1 MQEKNA
7 QHMRNGHTTGSVHE
21 RLTDFYGP
29 QRPPQQLPLDSW
41 LTVRYRLDKQ
51 DACIP
56 FLFWQPSLR
65 PAPSSIQV
73 AFRQI
78 VREVY
83 GAATTNRGVPMLY
96 ARFKMHL
103 RQPGVYV
110 PLLRN
115 NLLLILPSAPNIT
128 EDRAALDVLL
138 TVGLARY
145 LLTREWRYRWIY
157 LLMLFLLLADGTTLV
172 LTNFY
177 QQWIILLITFI
188 ATVSLV
194 PMLYWHQRRRALQ
207 ADMLAV
213 RWLGRSRMCRGLHK
227 LADYSHVPCRRRWS
241 EPSLAERIERVC
253 GPRVE
258 TCDERVTMAR

>member
-7 QHMRNGHTTGSVHE
+7 QHMRSDRAVGTVDE
-21 RLTDFYGP
+21 RLTAFYGP
-29 QRPPQQLPLDSW
+29 PRPPQQLPLDSW
-41 LTVRYRLDKQ
+41 QVVQHRLSRQ
-51 DACIP
+51 DARIP
-56 FLFWQPSLR
+56 FLFWRPSSR

-83 GAATTNRGVPMLY
+83 GAVITNRGLPMLY
-96 ARFKMHL
+96 VRFKMHL
-103 RQPGVYV
+103 REPGVHV
-110 PLLRN
+110 SLLRN
-115 NLLLILPSAPNIT
+115 NLLLILPSAPNII

-145 LLTREWRYRWIY
+145 LLTRKWRYRWIY

-172 LTNFY
+172 LANLY
-177 QQWIILLITFI
+177 QQWMTLLITLI

-227 LADYSHVPCRRRWS
+227 LADYSHVPCRCCWS

>member
-7 QHMRNGHTTGSVHE
+7 QHMRNGYITDSVHE

-29 QRPPQQLPLDSW
+29 QRPAQQLPLDAW
-41 LTVRYRLDKQ
+41 LAVRYRLGKQ
-51 DACIP
+51 DTCIP
-56 FLFWQPSLR
+56 FLFWRPSLR

-83 GAATTNRGVPMLY
+83 GAAVTNRGVPMLY

-103 RQPGVYV
+103 RQPGVHV

-115 NLLLILPSAPNIT
+115 NLLLTLPSAPNIT

-157 LLMLFLLLADGTTLV
+157 LLMLFLPLADGTTLV
-172 LTNFY
+172 LANLY
-177 QQWIILLITFI
+177 QQWIILLIMLI

-194 PMLYWHQRRRALQ
+194 RCCTGTSVGELCRPICSLCAGLDARACVAACISLPIT
-207 ADMLAV
+207 A
-213 RWLGRSRMCRGLHK
+213 MCRVAAAG
-227 LADYSHVPCRRRWS
+227 ASHR
-241 EPSLAERIERVC
+241 
-253 GPRVE
+253 
-258 TCDERVTMAR
+258 